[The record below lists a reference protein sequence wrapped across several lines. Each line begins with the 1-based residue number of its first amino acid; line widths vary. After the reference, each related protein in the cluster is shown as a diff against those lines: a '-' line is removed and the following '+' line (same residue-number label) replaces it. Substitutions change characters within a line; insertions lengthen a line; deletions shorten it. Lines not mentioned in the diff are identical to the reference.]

1 MTFGTNLRMTPTVAL
16 DLTCLFIAPLNTT
29 PRGIDRVELAYARH
43 FLNNWAGDCVATLP
57 TPWGV
62 RFFDRARALRFL
74 SIVELLWREQISLDQ
89 DDLYKSIMLAIQ
101 GRVPA
106 RSAFRDPRSTFLA
119 KTNGFLQLVAK
130 AGFSFGHSCRHSLPQ
145 KAIYLNVGQL
155 EILRAFF
162 WWLRRRPDVIRVCML
177 HDIIPIEFPE
187 YHSEGH
193 VRLHESIV
201 RNISEYANALIF
213 PSQAS
218 CDSALT
224 ELGRISTRTFSTHVE
239 LLPVP
244 SEFLANTEEP
254 APTANEQNYFIACGV
269 IDARKNYLLLLRIWE
284 RLVAT
289 CGQAAPKLVIAGYPG
304 IKSDSTMKYLAEHK
318 SIQNHVVVASG
329 LSTVA
334 LRRLMIEARALLMP
348 SIAEGF
354 GLPIVE
360 ALAQGT
366 PVIASDIPAHHEAG
380 AGGNVTYV
388 APNDDARWLSSVEM
402 IYRAPKAKAPSNYK
416 PKTWAEYFRGI
427 ERFLA
432 QLSD

>member
-162 WWLRRRPDVIRVCML
+162 WWLRRRPDVIRSSL
-177 HDIIPIEFPE
+177 KL
-187 YHSEGH
+187 S
-193 VRLHESIV
+193 
-201 RNISEYANALIF
+201 ANA
-213 PSQAS
+213 
-218 CDSALT
+218 
-224 ELGRISTRTFSTHVE
+224 
-239 LLPVP
+239 
-244 SEFLANTEEP
+244 
-254 APTANEQNYFIACGV
+254 
-269 IDARKNYLLLLRIWE
+269 
-284 RLVAT
+284 
-289 CGQAAPKLVIAGYPG
+289 
-304 IKSDSTMKYLAEHK
+304 
-318 SIQNHVVVASG
+318 
-329 LSTVA
+329 
-334 LRRLMIEARALLMP
+334 
-348 SIAEGF
+348 
-354 GLPIVE
+354 
-360 ALAQGT
+360 
-366 PVIASDIPAHHEAG
+366 
-380 AGGNVTYV
+380 
-388 APNDDARWLSSVEM
+388 
-402 IYRAPKAKAPSNYK
+402 
-416 PKTWAEYFRGI
+416 
-427 ERFLA
+427 
-432 QLSD
+432 